1 MVRSAKLNPSG
12 DPAADQ
18 TRVAYGAALTCLMAA
33 VVVSITFGASGPW
46 ASLAGGLQG
55 LALLA
60 TLHVSGVP
68 RLALAQTVAVVLT
81 AGALAAEL
89 TSSGHPMVDLVIPA
103 AWALVVLATIVA
115 IGRHLA
121 TFTQVDTQTLLGLLA
136 VYVLLG
142 LLFAWVFMLVGRLGP
157 PFFANGVGD
166 LGSCVY
172 FSYVNLATI
181 GFGDLTPQPGL
192 PRALAVAEAILGQ
205 LYLVAVVSVAVSRLA
220 ATPKA

>member
-1 MVRSAKLNPSG
+1 VHSARLNLLG
-12 DPAADQ
+12 DSAADQ
-18 TRVAYGAALTCLMAA
+18 VRTAYGAALVCLMAA
-33 VVVSITFGASGPW
+33 VVVSITFGASGSW
-46 ASLAGGLQG
+46 SSLAGGLQG

-60 TLHVSGVP
+60 TLQVSGAP
-68 RLALAQTVAVVLT
+68 RLALAQTVAVILT

-89 TSSGHPMVDLVIPA
+89 TSAGHPLVDQLIPA

-121 TFTQVDTQTLLGLLA
+121 TFNQVDTQTLLGLLS

-142 LLFAWVFMLVGRLGP
+142 LLFAWIFVLVGRLGF
-157 PFFANGVGD
+157 PFFANGVAD

-220 ATPKA
+220 ASPKA

>member
-1 MVRSAKLNPSG
+1 MRPLSQSL
-12 DPAADQ
+12 DPAAD
-18 TRVAYGAALTCLMAA
+18 RVRLAYGAALAFLMAA
-33 VVVSITFGASGPW
+33 VVVSITFGASGVW

-60 TLHVSGVP
+60 TLHVSGAR
-68 RLALAQTVAVVLT
+68 RLALTQTVAVIVVAGVLV
-81 AGALAAEL
+81 AEMASAA
-89 TSSGHPMVDLVIPA
+89 HPKVDQLIPA
-103 AWALVVLATIVA
+103 AWALVVLGTIMA

-121 TFTQVDTQTLLGLLA
+121 TFTRVDTQTLLGLLA
-136 VYVLLG
+136 IYVLLG
-142 LLFAWVFMLVGRLGP
+142 LFFSWIFMLVGRLGH
-157 PFFANGVGD
+157 PFFANGAGD
-166 LGSCVY
+166 LGACVY

-220 ATPKA
+220 ANPRY